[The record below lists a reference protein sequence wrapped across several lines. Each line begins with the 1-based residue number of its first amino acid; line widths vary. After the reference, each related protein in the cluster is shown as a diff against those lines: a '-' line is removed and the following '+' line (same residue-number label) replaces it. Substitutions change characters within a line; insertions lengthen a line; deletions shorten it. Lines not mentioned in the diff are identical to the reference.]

1 MATKQTSA
9 KTVTSP
15 LVQTP
20 ESANV
25 ERLKSQ
31 RAELDAQ
38 IKAAG
43 AETRRLRAE
52 QKAASVKSLAQV
64 VSEQEAAMTASPWMA
79 RHITSMVAQRIK
91 AGQDRDSAIEALL
104 DLYRQHIVMALDWR
118 AEQRATQKNAPKA

>member
-1 MATKQTSA
+1 MATKQTNA
-9 KTVTSP
+9 NTVTSP
-15 LVQTP
+15 VVQTP

-64 VSEQEAAMTASPWMA
+64 VSEQEAAMIASPWMTRHTTSMLPQRLKA
-79 RHITSMVAQRIK
+79 RH
-91 AGQDRDSAIEALL
+91 DRHTA
-104 DLYRQHIVMALDWR
+104 
-118 AEQRATQKNAPKA
+118 

>member
-15 LVQTP
+15 VVQTL

-31 RAELDAQ
+31 RAELDA
-38 IKAAG
+38 IIRAAG

-52 QKAASVKSLAQV
+52 KKAASVKSLAQV

-79 RHITSMVAQRIK
+79 RHITAMVAQRIK
-91 AGQDRDSAIEALL
+91 AGQDRESAIEALL